1 MSQPASPS
9 IAETVLAQFRATHV
23 VAVPEGQVAAAVSHR
38 KSSDLSDP
46 RRSLHLIFA
55 DGSDI
60 GIHGAEVI
68 AASEAG
74 EVYPIERREAAFK
87 IAPELN
93 DQARPLPSL
102 VTDVMVK
109 AAMQSSIETGLIQ
122 GNADADA
129 FVANLPLVKA
139 MLQAAIDA
147 AEGK

>member
-1 MSQPASPS
+1 MSQPVSPS
-9 IAETVLAQFRATHV
+9 IAEMVLQQFRATRV

-38 KSSDLSDP
+38 KSSDLADP

-60 GIHGAEVI
+60 GIHGAEVN

-74 EVYPIERREAAFK
+74 EIYPIERREAAYK

-102 VTDVMVK
+102 VTDKMVK
-109 AAMQSSIETGLIQ
+109 AAMQSSIDTGLIPA
-122 GNADADA
+122 NADADT
-129 FVANLPLVKA
+129 FVANLPKVKA
-139 MLQAAIDA
+139 MLQAALDA
-147 AEGK
+147 AE

>member
-9 IAETVLAQFRATHV
+9 IAETVLAQFRATRV

-60 GIHGAEVI
+60 GIHGTEVS
-68 AASEAG
+68 AASDAG
-74 EVYPIERREAAFK
+74 EIYPIERLEAAFK

-102 VTDVMVK
+102 VTDDMVK
-109 AAMQSSIETGLIQ
+109 AAMQSSIETGLIPA
-122 GNADADA
+122 NTDADT
-129 FVANLPLVKA
+129 FVANMPLVKA
-139 MLQAAIDA
+139 MLQAALNV
-147 AEGK
+147 AE

>member
-1 MSQPASPS
+1 MVQRSSQPQK
-9 IAETVLAQFRATHV
+9 LARF
-23 VAVPEGQVAAAVSHR
+23 
-38 KSSDLSDP
+38 
-46 RRSLHLIFA
+46 
-55 DGSDI
+55 
-60 GIHGAEVI
+60 
-68 AASEAG
+68 
-74 EVYPIERREAAFK
+74 YPIERREAAFK

-109 AAMQSSIETGLIQ
+109 AAMQSSIETGLIP